1 MHPWEWPTKPW
12 ARLHI
17 DHAGP
22 FHGKLFLIIV
32 DAHSKW
38 IDVQI
43 VNSTSAESTISKLRP
58 IFATHG
64 LPEQVVSD
72 NGSGF
77 ASMEFKKFLS
87 DNGIQQIFTAPYH
100 PSSNG
105 LAEKAVQTFKNAV
118 NKLEGPMDVRITQFL
133 FKYRITPQ
141 STTGLSPA
149 QLLMGRR
156 LRTHLDLLH
165 PDISKVQDKQQK
177 EVSGKAPRTFK
188 VGDKLFAKDFHGT
201 KWIPVVVSKVTGPLS
216 YHVDTSDGLTLCR
229 HVDHLR
235 IRHSENSKHLETLEE
250 SDDEI
255 WTSNQPESATSSAP
269 LESSIPSQ
277 TSSTAASTV
286 TTDGTRHSTQTCAP
300 IDRYSPSR

>member
-1 MHPWEWPTKPW
+1 MSE
-12 ARLHI
+12 LLS
-17 DHAGP
+17 
-22 FHGKLFLIIV
+22 FCLI
-32 DAHSKW
+32 
-38 IDVQI
+38 
-43 VNSTSAESTISKLRP
+43 
-58 IFATHG
+58 
-64 LPEQVVSD
+64 
-72 NGSGF
+72 
-77 ASMEFKKFLS
+77 
-87 DNGIQQIFTAPYH
+87 
-100 PSSNG
+100 
-105 LAEKAVQTFKNAV
+105 
-118 NKLEGPMDVRITQFL
+118 
-133 FKYRITPQ
+133 KYRITPQ

-188 VGDKLFAKDFHGT
+188 VGDKLFAKNFHGT

-216 YHVDTSDGLTLCR
+216 YHVNTSDGLTLRR

-235 IRHSENSKHLETLEE
+235 IRHSENSEHLETPEE

-255 WTSNQPESATSSAP
+255 WISNQPESATSSAL

-286 TTDGTRHSTQTCAP
+286 TANGTHHSTRTRAP